1 MQDKNTIKMHFTYPE
16 RSLIKL
22 WKIKIKNQKNKE
34 KKSNREIAKLLCK
47 VPQIIHNKIK
57 RSRSI

>member
-22 WKIKIKNQKNKE
+22 WKNKD
-34 KKSNREIAKLLCK
+34 KKSKK
-47 VPQIIHNKIK
+47 
-57 RSRSI
+57 